1 MFLTFIT
8 FLPIIGAFFLA
19 FFPKEN
25 ERAIKQTALAVAV
38 ADFLLSLFLWTNF
51 DNSTHKMQFEVNFSW
66 IESWGINYHIGLD
79 GISLLLYVM
88 TTFLTLIC
96 IIASWDVTKHIRE
109 YMMAMLAL
117 STGMLGVFISLDLFI
132 FYVFWEFQL
141 VPMYI
146 IVGVWGGPR
155 RIYAAVKFFIYTAVG
170 SLLML
175 VAIIWIYF
183 HVKETTGVATADIL
197 FIADNISA
205 PLDAQKW
212 LWMAFFPGL
221 CN

>member
-8 FLPIIGAFFLA
+8 FLPIIGAFLLA

-25 ERAIKQTALAVAV
+25 EGAIKQTALAVA
-38 ADFLLSLFLWTNF
+38 ATDFLLSLYLWTNF
-51 DNSTHKMQFEVNFSW
+51 DNSTHKMQFGLNVPW

-88 TTFLTLIC
+88 TTFLTMIC
-96 IIASWDVTKHIRE
+96 IIASWDVKKHIRE

-117 STGMLGVFISLDLFI
+117 STGMLGVFISLDLFM

-155 RIYAAVKFFIYTAVG
+155 RIYAAVKFFLYTAVG

-183 HVKETTGVATADIL
+183 HIKETTECSTGYSKMAVGCFL
-197 FIADNISA
+197 FSLCYQSA
-205 PLDAQKW
+205 YVSIPHLA
-212 LWMAFFPGL
+212 P
-221 CN
+221 

>member
-1 MFLTFIT
+1 
-8 FLPIIGAFFLA
+8 
-19 FFPKEN
+19 
-25 ERAIKQTALAVAV
+25 
-38 ADFLLSLFLWTNF
+38 
-51 DNSTHKMQFEVNFSW
+51 
-66 IESWGINYHIGLD
+66 
-79 GISLLLYVM
+79 
-88 TTFLTLIC
+88 
-96 IIASWDVTKHIRE
+96 
-109 YMMAMLAL
+109 MMAMLAL

-212 LWMAFFPGL
+212 LWMAFFLAFAIKVPMFPFHTWLPDAHVEAPTAGSVILAGVLLKMGTYGFFALQPAFLSLKLLMIL
-221 CN
+221 CPLLRGCLLLELFMGRWYRWFRKI

>member
-1 MFLTFIT
+1 MF
-8 FLPIIGAFFLA
+8 
-19 FFPKEN
+19 
-25 ERAIKQTALAVAV
+25 
-38 ADFLLSLFLWTNF
+38 
-51 DNSTHKMQFEVNFSW
+51 
-66 IESWGINYHIGLD
+66 
-79 GISLLLYVM
+79 
-88 TTFLTLIC
+88 C
-96 IIASWDVTKHIRE
+96 IIASWDVKKHIRE

-117 STGMLGVFISLDLFI
+117 STGMLGVFISLALFI

-212 LWMAFFPGL
+212 LWMAFFLAFAIKVPMFPFHTWLPDAHVEAPTAGSVILAGVLLKMGTYGFLRFNLPFFPQASYDFMPFIAWLSIIGL
-221 CN
+221 SLIHI